1 MYLGIIH
8 RLILYPNASLLNL
21 NQILSLKGYCLVR
34 RLTGNPFMLINPV
47 VVEVAIRP
55 HNEHESIT
63 TVKVTRRQKVLHLS
77 RLTKPIVPHLPS
89 NFHFFLP
96 IPPTREVRTML
107 REIDKLVS
115 TDAFSIL

>member
-21 NQILSLKGYCLVR
+21 NQVLSLKGYWAHTSRV
-34 RLTGNPFMLINPV
+34 IHVV

-55 HNEHESIT
+55 HNEHASIT

-115 TDAFSIL
+115 TDAFNIL

>member
-1 MYLGIIH
+1 M
-8 RLILYPNASLLNL
+8 YPNASLLNL
-21 NQILSLKGYCLVR
+21 NQVLSLKGYWAHTSRV
-34 RLTGNPFMLINPV
+34 IHPV

-77 RLTKPIVPHLPS
+77 RLTKPIVPHLIS
-89 NFHFFLP
+89 IFYFFLP